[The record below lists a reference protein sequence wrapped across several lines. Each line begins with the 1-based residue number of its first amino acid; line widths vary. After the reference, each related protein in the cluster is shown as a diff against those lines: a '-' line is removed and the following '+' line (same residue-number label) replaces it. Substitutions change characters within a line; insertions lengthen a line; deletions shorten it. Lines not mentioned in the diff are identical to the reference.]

1 MSHNPRGSQRAS
13 TLNNAKTTP
22 PTRARNRGATSSI
35 TIGNLDFADGVM
47 PTPTLEREVSFW
59 GVDDGAA
66 NKVACSAGEEF
77 ERVDESNSPE
87 RIDFSVEEE
96 LEGVEGLFSIEQV
109 KLSKEWYRQTDE
121 ESFLLTKWIPRL
133 KRYLK

>member
-1 MSHNPRGSQRAS
+1 
-13 TLNNAKTTP
+13 
-22 PTRARNRGATSSI
+22 
-35 TIGNLDFADGVM
+35 M
-47 PTPTLEREVSFW
+47 PTPTLEREGSFW
-59 GVDDGAA
+59 RVDDGAA

-96 LEGVEGLFSIEQV
+96 LEGVEGLFSIEQM
-109 KLSKEWYRQTDE
+109 KLLEEWYLQTDE